1 MYFDAYSQFDETTR
15 LTFTAAA
22 LQESYLARR
31 AFSSNRSDVVR
42 LFIFPKQLYCSGYVT
57 YYLFCCLSVIRFSAM
72 TRLRKPD
79 IYKGCK
85 NCPKEPSHYPSL
97 STPQEKEV
105 PYKRFY
111 VAGALHK
118 LISGVPSWRVSAMFK
133 IPRGT
138 LQSALSSAVSH
149 ASKLAH
155 FTKVLTCCY
164 CFPHLLLYAS

>member
-1 MYFDAYSQFDETTR
+1 MSAAILTT
-15 LTFTAAA
+15 
-22 LQESYLARR
+22 
-31 AFSSNRSDVVR
+31 
-42 LFIFPKQLYCSGYVT
+42 
-57 YYLFCCLSVIRFSAM
+57 
-72 TRLRKPD
+72 
-79 IYKGCK
+79 
-85 NCPKEPSHYPSL
+85 NCTPL
-97 STPQEKEV
+97 PQEKEV

-155 FTKVLTCCY
+155 FTKVMFKY
-164 CFPHLLLYAS
+164 CGPYTSPYSN

>member
-1 MYFDAYSQFDETTR
+1 M
-15 LTFTAAA
+15 L
-22 LQESYLARR
+22 
-31 AFSSNRSDVVR
+31 
-42 LFIFPKQLYCSGYVT
+42 
-57 YYLFCCLSVIRFSAM
+57 M
-72 TRLRKPD
+72 
-79 IYKGCK
+79 
-85 NCPKEPSHYPSL
+85 CPKEPSHYPSL
-97 STPQEKEV
+97 IPPQEKEV

-155 FTKVLTCCY
+155 FTKVPNCS
-164 CFPHLLLYAS
+164 CFSRNLQFLILDKIKFS